1 VLAATMG
8 DDLRRLNSLAGKC
21 AAPRAAYTPSMA
33 ARSAELDQRPRP
45 SPVGRLLQHWRR
57 VRRMSQLDL
66 AVEARVTPR
75 HVSFVES
82 GRARPSREMVLVL
95 ARALDVPLRE
105 RNQMLLAA
113 GYAPVYRETG
123 VDEPA
128 MSQVRAAL
136 DRVLR
141 HHEPFPAVVMD
152 RHWDIL
158 MANAAAT
165 VMFAW
170 LLGGEPS
177 ERPANVLRLMFDPAG
192 LRPFV
197 ANWEQVGE
205 ALVQRAHREAIG
217 GVPDARTAALLQELL
232 ALPGVPERWR
242 APDLT
247 AAPLPV
253 IPVEFRKGRLAVSY
267 FSMVTTVG
275 TPQDVTAQ
283 EIRLESFF
291 PADGATEAQ
300 RWT

>member
-1 VLAATMG
+1 MTTRAT
-8 DDLRRLNSLAGKC
+8 
-21 AAPRAAYTPSMA
+21 
-33 ARSAELDQRPRP
+33 ELDGRPRP

-66 AVEARVTPR
+66 AIQAQVTPR

-82 GRARPSREMVLVL
+82 GRAQPSRQMVLIL

-105 RNQMLLAA
+105 QNQLLLAA
-113 GYAPVYRETG
+113 GYAPLYRETA

-136 DRVLR
+136 DRVLA
-141 HHEPFPAVVMD
+141 HHQPYPAVVMD
-152 RHWDIL
+152 RHWDL
-158 MANAAAT
+158 LLVNPAAAA
-165 VMFAW
+165 MFAW
-170 LLGGEPS
+170 LLGGPRS
-177 ERPANVLRLMFDPAG
+177 PQPANVLRLMFDPDG

-205 ALVQRAHREAIG
+205 ALVQRVHREAIG
-217 GVPDARTAALLQELL
+217 GVPDAETAALLKEVL
-232 ALPGVPERWR
+232 ARPGIPERWR

-253 IPVEFRKGRLAVSY
+253 IPVTFRKDQLAVSY

-291 PADGATEAQ
+291 PADEATEAH
-300 RWT
+300 RWS

>member
-1 VLAATMG
+1 MTIG
-8 DDLRRLNSLAGKC
+8 
-21 AAPRAAYTPSMA
+21 
-33 ARSAELDQRPRP
+33 
-45 SPVGRLLQHWRR
+45 
-57 VRRMSQLDL
+57 SQ
-66 AVEARVTPR
+66 AVV
-75 HVSFVES
+75 
-82 GRARPSREMVLVL
+82 
-95 ARALDVPLRE
+95 
-105 RNQMLLAA
+105 AA
-113 GYAPVYRETG
+113 GHGRTFAVVADPAGGEFTAAHVPASALRG

-136 DRVLR
+136 DRALR

-170 LLGGEPS
+170 LLGGERS
-177 ERPANVLRLMFDPAG
+177 ERPANVLRLMFDPDG
-192 LRPFV
+192 LRAFV

-205 ALVQRAHREAIG
+205 ALVQRVHREAIG
-217 GVPDARTAALLQELL
+217 GVPDARTAALLKELL

-275 TPQDVTAQ
+275 TPQDVTAE

-291 PADGATEAQ
+291 PADEATEAH

>member
-1 VLAATMG
+1 
-8 DDLRRLNSLAGKC
+8 
-21 AAPRAAYTPSMA
+21 
-33 ARSAELDQRPRP
+33 
-45 SPVGRLLQHWRR
+45 
-57 VRRMSQLDL
+57 MSQLDL
-66 AVEARVTPR
+66 AVEAGVTPR

-82 GRARPSREMVLVL
+82 GRARPSREMVLAL

-105 RNQMLLAA
+105 RNQLLLAA
-113 GYAPVYRETG
+113 GYAPLYRETG

-136 DRVLR
+136 DRALR

-152 RHWDIL
+152 RHWDIQ

-170 LLGGEPS
+170 LLGGERS
-177 ERPANVLRLMFDPAG
+177 ERPANVLRLMFDPDG

-205 ALVQRAHREAIG
+205 ALVQRVHREAIG
-217 GVPDARTAALLQELL
+217 GVPDARTAALLKEVL

-275 TPQDVTAQ
+275 TPQDVTAE

-291 PADGATEAQ
+291 PADEATEAQ

>member
-1 VLAATMG
+1 
-8 DDLRRLNSLAGKC
+8 
-21 AAPRAAYTPSMA
+21 
-33 ARSAELDQRPRP
+33 
-45 SPVGRLLQHWRR
+45 
-57 VRRMSQLDL
+57 MSQLDL
-66 AVEARVTPR
+66 AGEARVTPR
-75 HVSFVES
+75 HVSFVET

-105 RNQMLLAA
+105 RNQLLLAA

-123 VDEPA
+123 IDEPA

-152 RHWDIL
+152 RRWDIL
-158 MANAAAT
+158 MANGAAT

-170 LLGGEPS
+170 LLGDERS
-177 ERPANVLRLMFDPAG
+177 ARPANVLRLMFHPDG

-205 ALVQRAHREAIG
+205 ALVQRVHREAIG

-242 APDLT
+242 LPDLT

-291 PADGATEAQ
+291 PADEATEAH

>member
-1 VLAATMG
+1 
-8 DDLRRLNSLAGKC
+8 
-21 AAPRAAYTPSMA
+21 
-33 ARSAELDQRPRP
+33 
-45 SPVGRLLQHWRR
+45 
-57 VRRMSQLDL
+57 
-66 AVEARVTPR
+66 
-75 HVSFVES
+75 
-82 GRARPSREMVLVL
+82 MVLVL

-105 RNQMLLAA
+105 RNQLLLAA
-113 GYAPVYRETG
+113 GYAPLYREIG

-165 VMFAW
+165 AMFAW
-170 LLGGEPS
+170 LLGRERS
-177 ERPANVLRLMFDPAG
+177 ARPANVLRLMFDPHG

-197 ANWEQVGE
+197 ANWDQVAE
-205 ALVQRAHREAIG
+205 ALVQRVHREAIG
-217 GVPDARTAALLQELL
+217 GIPDPDTAALLQELL
-232 ALPGVPERWR
+232 ALPGVPDRWR

-275 TPQDVTAQ
+275 TPQDVTAE

-291 PADGATEAQ
+291 PADEATEA
-300 RWT
+300 RRRT

>member
-1 VLAATMG
+1 
-8 DDLRRLNSLAGKC
+8 
-21 AAPRAAYTPSMA
+21 
-33 ARSAELDQRPRP
+33 
-45 SPVGRLLQHWRR
+45 
-57 VRRMSQLDL
+57 
-66 AVEARVTPR
+66 
-75 HVSFVES
+75 
-82 GRARPSREMVLVL
+82 MVLVL

-105 RNQMLLAA
+105 RNQLLLAA
-113 GYAPVYRETG
+113 GYAPLYREIG

-165 VMFAW
+165 LMFAW
-170 LLGGEPS
+170 LLGGERS
-177 ERPANVLRLMFDPAG
+177 ERPANVLRLMFDPDG

-205 ALVQRAHREAIG
+205 ALVQRVHREAIG
-217 GVPDARTAALLQELL
+217 GVPDDRTAALLRELL

-242 APDLT
+242 PPDLT

-275 TPQDVTAQ
+275 TPQDVTAE

-291 PADGATEAQ
+291 PADEATEAR